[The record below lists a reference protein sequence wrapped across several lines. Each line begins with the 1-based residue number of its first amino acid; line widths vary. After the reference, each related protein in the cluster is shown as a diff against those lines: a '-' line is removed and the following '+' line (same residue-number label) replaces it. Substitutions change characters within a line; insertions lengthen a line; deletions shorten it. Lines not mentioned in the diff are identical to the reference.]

1 MNTVS
6 TIRAKFVRDRP
17 SLHLTRL
24 WEEFD
29 ETIHEH
35 IISRLIL
42 TDQEVIIVAYFK
54 SPDCWRL
61 LSNKN
66 LITHSNG
73 LIQVIALSEIQ
84 KVELGAVFEKNTSK
98 LDANLIDLRL
108 QNDLV
113 HIELEKLAW
122 PTIYNL
128 LTFVISQ

>member
-1 MNTVS
+1 VKAVS

-17 SLHLTRL
+17 SLNSTRL
-24 WEEFD
+24 WEEFN
-29 ETIHEH
+29 EAIQEH

-54 SPDCWRL
+54 SPNCWWL

-66 LITHSNG
+66 LITHSDG
-73 LIQVIALSEIQ
+73 LVQVIALSEIR
-84 KVELGAVFEKNTSK
+84 KVELDAVFERNTSK
-98 LDANLIDLRL
+98 HDANLIGLRL

-113 HIELEKLAW
+113 QLELEKRAW

-128 LTFVISQ
+128 LRFVISQ

>member
-1 MNTVS
+1 MKAVS

-17 SLHLTRL
+17 SLNSTRL
-24 WEEFD
+24 WEEFN
-29 ETIHEH
+29 EAIQEH

-54 SPDCWRL
+54 SPNCWWL

-66 LITHSNG
+66 LITHSDG
-73 LIQVIALSEIQ
+73 LVQVIALSEIR
-84 KVELGAVFEKNTSK
+84 KVELDAVFERNTSK
-98 LDANLIDLRL
+98 HDANLIGLRL

-113 HIELEKLAW
+113 QLELEKRAW

-128 LTFVISQ
+128 LRFVISQ

>member
-1 MNTVS
+1 MKAVS

-17 SLHLTRL
+17 CLNSTRL

-54 SPDCWRL
+54 SPDCWWL

-73 LIQVIALSEIQ
+73 LTQVIALSEIQ
-84 KVELGAVFEKNTSK
+84 KVELDVVFERN
-98 LDANLIDLRL
+98 
-108 QNDLV
+108 
-113 HIELEKLAW
+113 
-122 PTIYNL
+122 
-128 LTFVISQ
+128 F